1 MQKKSDNERVRAK
14 NISLATEKVKD
25 FFDTRCQ
32 KKLPYL
38 YNYTNYQDKQPELAL
53 ERDRAEKEL
62 ILPLFSVTSKMKI
75 LDIGCGV
82 GRWGDAFAEILEE
95 GGRYV
100 GVDYSEGLLQLA
112 KDHAKD
118 RDNCEFYLARFQEV
132 AKVLPQQYR
141 GRIFERIL
149 VNGVLMYINDDE
161 IALCLSN
168 VKSLLYDGGVLYLK
182 ESVSY
187 DKRLTLNQIYSEE
200 LMHEYSAIY
209 RSIAEYE
216 AFFQQCFSAQEG
228 WCITAHGEVWKNTLE
243 NRKETTAYFW
253 ILKRR

>member
-1 MQKKSDNERVRAK
+1 MQKNSAKERVREK
-14 NISLATEKVKD
+14 RIVLDTEKVKE

-38 YNYTNYQDKQPELAL
+38 YNYTNYQDKRPELAL
-53 ERDRAEKEL
+53 ERDRAEKERV
-62 ILPLFSVTSKMKI
+62 LPLLSATGKMQI

-82 GRWGDAFAEILEE
+82 GRWGDAFFEILKE
-95 GGRYV
+95 GHYV

-118 RDNCEFYLARFQEV
+118 RANYEFYCARFQEV
-132 AKVLPQQYR
+132 AQLLPQQYR
-141 GRIFERIL
+141 GRVFDRIL

-161 IALCLSN
+161 IGLCLSN
-168 VKSLLYDGGVLYLK
+168 IKRLLSYGGVVYLK

-200 LMHEYSAIY
+200 LTHEYSAIY

-216 AFFQQCFSAQEG
+216 QLFQVYLPIKEG
-228 WCITAHGEVWKNTLE
+228 WHITACGEVWENTLE

-253 ILKRR
+253 ILEYR